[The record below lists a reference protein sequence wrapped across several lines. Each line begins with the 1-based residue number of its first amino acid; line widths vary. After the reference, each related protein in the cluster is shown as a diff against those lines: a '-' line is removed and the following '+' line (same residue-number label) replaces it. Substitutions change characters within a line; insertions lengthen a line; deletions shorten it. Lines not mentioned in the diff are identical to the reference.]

1 MENFEMGL
9 TVMLCSVLSEVVMY
23 AFRFF
28 KIN

>member
-9 TVMLCSVLSEVVMY
+9 KVMLFSVLSEVVMY